1 MWNGGTAF
9 ALCLASMPEGPDQA
23 TADFFERSLRRLK
36 EAGVDFLVGGAYAL
50 NCHAGVERHTRDFD
64 VFVRPGDADATLAA
78 LAPLCDRTDLTFPHW
93 LGKAY
98 CGDAYVDVIFNSGN
112 GVCEVDDEWF
122 EHAIDS
128 TVFGQEVRLVPVEEM
143 IWQKAFIMERERFD
157 GADIAHMLRASGK
170 RLDWARLLRRFRPHL
185 RVLLAHLVLF
195 GFIYPDEREVVPARV
210 MDLLSERLRREGG
223 AAPSGQLL
231 CRGTLLSRE
240 QYLFDLERWG
250 YQDARLLPPARMSEE
265 EIAEWTA
272 AIATK

>member
-23 TADFFERSLRRLK
+23 TADFFDRSLRRLK

-170 RLDWARLLRRFRPHL
+170 QLDWARLLRRFRPHL

-195 GFIYPDEREVVPARV
+195 GFIYPCERQRVPAWV
-210 MDLLSERLRREGG
+210 MDELLARVQAEQQRPHGEDGIC
-223 AAPSGQLL
+223 Q
-231 CRGTLLSRE
+231 GTLLSRE
-240 QYLFDLERWG
+240 QYLFDVQRREQR
-250 YQDARLLPPARMSEE
+250 DARIEHGHIRPEHCD
-265 EIAEWTA
+265 IWTA
-272 AIATK
+272 AVGT